1 MRDDVLTPT
10 IEDGAVRR
18 LAAWSC
24 TTAKRTRWAARTA
37 WITWSF
43 GVLLTI
49 CWRPSRTLAE
59 ATWTAGAARRRRASL
74 RGKDLTSRAA
84 EPDLTLQRSHRP
96 EATGSVRNPRLNNIS
111 RPPGCYPSRQ
121 QSRHH
126 RHHLRAPHHPKDLLD
141 RRTSSSRR
149 LAGGTLWLVM
159 LVLFGPVSACGSEYA
174 CVETGGTC
182 QDYIYDP
189 DICIQVPGGRADEGC

>member
-59 ATWTAGAARRRRASL
+59 ATWFAVAPRRPRAPL
-74 RGKDLTSRAA
+74 RGKVLTPRAA
-84 EPDLTLQRSHRP
+84 APDLPLQRSHRR
-96 EATGSVRNPRLNNIS
+96 EATGSVRKPRLNKIS
-111 RPPGCYPSRQ
+111 RPPGCHPCRQ

-126 RHHLRAPHHPKDLLD
+126 RHHLRA
-141 RRTSSSRR
+141 
-149 LAGGTLWLVM
+149 
-159 LVLFGPVSACGSEYA
+159 
-174 CVETGGTC
+174 
-182 QDYIYDP
+182 
-189 DICIQVPGGRADEGC
+189 